1 MAEKQ
6 LIYAVDD
13 EENIRELY
21 RCALSNAGFAAEC
34 FEGGE
39 SLFAALKSK
48 IPDLILLDVMLD
60 GADGYEILASLKENA
75 KTRDIPVVMV
85 SARGEDMSKVKGLD
99 LGADDYIAKPFG
111 ILELIAR
118 VKANLRKS
126 RAHADTLRF
135 GDIEVNDNLREI
147 SANGKILALTLKE
160 YELLKLLVSY
170 APNVVKRDEIL
181 TAVWGEDYF
190 GETRT
195 LDIHTASLRKALAQA
210 ESGTKINTVRGVG
223 YSLSFTRE
231 KA

>member
-1 MAEKQ
+1 MAYRI
-6 LIYAVDD
+6 LLVDD
-13 EENIRELY
+13 EADILEFIRYNLEKEDY
-21 RCALSNAGFAAEC
+21 EVFTASNGREAVETALRVV
-34 FEGGE
+34 
-39 SLFAALKSK
+39 
-48 IPDLILLDVMLD
+48 PHLILLDVMLD

-85 SARGEDMSKVKGLD
+85 SARGEEMSKVKGLD

-147 SANGKILALTLKE
+147 SVNGKILALTLKE

>member
-1 MAEKQ
+1 MV
-6 LIYAVDD
+6 YAVDD

-85 SARGEDMSKVKGLD
+85 SARGE
-99 LGADDYIAKPFG
+99 
-111 ILELIAR
+111 
-118 VKANLRKS
+118 
-126 RAHADTLRF
+126 DTLRF